1 MYLLVI
7 SYAHKSPGNYW
18 YGEKWFYLPKT
29 PGEEPQGMLFSFDI
43 QSFWLRSPF
52 LNSTACPTNLMR
64 SGAKFINQDGQ
75 ADTISIECV
84 EDYSIQ

>member
-29 PGEEPQGMLFSFDI
+29 PGEQPQGM
-43 QSFWLRSPF
+43 
-52 LNSTACPTNLMR
+52 
-64 SGAKFINQDGQ
+64 
-75 ADTISIECV
+75 
-84 EDYSIQ
+84 